1 MKKKVFIVK
10 VKILIE
16 IELLIHQILILVIVL
31 FSAVIIVAIVWMGY
45 YHFVLKDQDKNTIES
60 DGLDILDGQNK
71 IKLFTADELRKY
83 DGTGNILMLI

>member
-1 MKKKVFIVK
+1 MKFKRNSS
-10 VKILIE
+10 
-16 IELLIHQILILVIVL
+16 ILILVIVL
-31 FSAVIIVAIVWMGY
+31 LCTVIIVAIVWMGY
-45 YHFVLKDQDKNTIES
+45 YHFVLKDQDKNTNES